1 MKTAQIKYEN
11 NKWNLQQDSVCNF
24 IADLAIIFGSRKL
37 FQNENILKKIE
48 GIGKGTI
55 IAGCTTSGEIT
66 GTSVTEDTITV
77 TLIKFEKTNIVQKFE
92 RIGET
97 SKSFETG
104 RKLMEQF
111 DPKGL
116 KHVLVLSDG
125 LKVNG
130 SKLVEGFRE
139 VFKKDVSI
147 TGGLAGDGTLFKET
161 YVLNNSM
168 KAVSGIVTA
177 VGFYGENIRIGYG
190 SLGGWDTFGIE
201 RLITK
206 SDDNVLYELDGVPA
220 LELYKSFLGEQAQ
233 FLPAAGM
240 LFPLSVRTKADSSP
254 VVRTILGINEEN
266 QSLIFAGDMPQGSY
280 ARLMKANVD
289 RLIMGAE
296 GAAKAGMKI
305 FKDVSPK
312 LAILISCVGRKL
324 VLKQIVEE
332 EIESV
337 ESVIGGNTA
346 ITGFYSYGEISPFI
360 SDSACMLHNQTMT
373 VTLINEN

>member
-37 FQNENILKKIE
+37 FQDENLLKKIE
-48 GIGKGTI
+48 GIGKDTI

-66 GTSVTEDTITV
+66 GTSVTENTLTV
-77 TLIKFEKTNIVQKFE
+77 TLIKFKKTKIVQKFE

-97 SKSFETG
+97 SKSFEIG
-104 RKLMEQF
+104 RKLMKQF
-111 DPKGL
+111 DPIGL

-147 TGGLAGDGTLFKET
+147 TGGLAGDGILFKET
-161 YVLNNSM
+161 YVLNNSL
-168 KAVSGIVTA
+168 KAESGIVTA
-177 VGFYGENIRIGYG
+177 VGFYGESIQIGYG

-206 SDDNVLYELDGVPA
+206 SKDNILYELDGVPA
-220 LELYKSFLGEQAQ
+220 LELYKSYLGEQAE
-233 FLPAAGM
+233 FLPSAGM
-240 LFPLSVRTKADSSP
+240 LFPLSVRTEADSSP
-254 VVRTILGINEEN
+254 VVRTILGIGEED

-280 ARLMKANVD
+280 ARLMKANID

-296 GAAKAGMKI
+296 GAAKSGMKV

-324 VLKQIVEE
+324 VLKQMVEE

-337 ESVIGGNTA
+337 KSVIGENSA

-360 SDSACMLHNQTMT
+360 SDSACRLHNQTMT